1 LSQILYDKTIDVG
14 KFKTIEH
21 ILWIS
26 LYRNDS
32 RVMIAETTTSEI
44 RKAETF
50 LAQPLYLY
58 IKKIVST
65 SEVILLYSCNLVHTC
80 RDLCTFSA
88 FL

>member
-1 LSQILYDKTIDVG
+1 MSTVHLGILG
-14 KFKTIEH
+14 
-21 ILWIS
+21 
-26 LYRNDS
+26 
-32 RVMIAETTTSEI
+32 MIHDFLCTETTTSEI

-58 IKKIVST
+58 IKKIVSI